1 MFYYFNE
8 LLSDL
13 SNTEVMVFSFIH
25 AIYYRN
31 LNEGEERFFVCS
43 NDYIS
48 ERLKITQPTISKS
61 IKTLSEKGYIK
72 VEYKT
77 NSVGQVR
84 YITPTLI
91 DLKEIFSTDIYN
103 NFMGL

>member
-31 LNEGEERFFVCS
+31 LNENEERFFVCS

-48 ERLKITQPTISKS
+48 ERLKITQPTTSNIPIS
-61 IKTLSEKGYIK
+61 
-72 VEYKT
+72 
-77 NSVGQVR
+77 NSG
-84 YITPTLI
+84 
-91 DLKEIFSTDIYN
+91 TDCQSRSKI
-103 NFMGL
+103 